1 MNAIAAAR
9 APGATAESF
18 IFLGAIA
25 LFWRRS
31 HTRCSSD
38 RAPRA
43 CSTIYPAG
51 LGASGAKEPNQKEK
65 SAQRMLSLGYDC
77 VCRYAIGRTLNP
89 LHLVAEL
96 DEGQRDGVEEEH
108 CAYDAA
114 DGPSQ
119 KP

>member
-1 MNAIAAAR
+1 
-9 APGATAESF
+9 
-18 IFLGAIA
+18 
-25 LFWRRS
+25 
-31 HTRCSSD
+31 
-38 RAPRA
+38 
-43 CSTIYPAG
+43 
-51 LGASGAKEPNQKEK
+51 
-65 SAQRMLSLGYDC
+65 MLSLGYDC
-77 VCRYAIGRTLNP
+77 VCRYAIDRTLNP